1 MLKNLRLLFALAA
14 ILALVA
20 AVACTKEVVKE
31 VEVEVV
37 VEKEV
42 IKEVEVEVVVEK
54 EVVKIVEVPG
64 ETVIVEKEVIKEIPV
79 EVIVEKEVIKT
90 VTIDKPVIVE
100 KEVIRTVEVIKE
112 VEGMAKPRKDFVNL
126 AASSAVQKIS
136 PFTAVSGYTSL
147 IYRYTHSALI
157 QPYETGGKYVP
168 DLAERWD
175 AAEDG
180 SSYTFYIRPNAVWHD
195 GAPLTAADVEW
206 SFTIRLD
213 PKSKSR
219 ALSPLSV
226 IKGGKDFSDGKT
238 SKVAGITVIDDYT
251 IKFDLEFPSSQFIG
265 QMTGLIMPKH
275 VLGKLPVDKVDD
287 DPYWLG
293 LKEGALMG
301 SGPYMIADRKPDQFD
316 ELHANP
322 DYYFGK
328 PLIDRT
334 FVFLIKSS
342 DARAIAMQRNE
353 VHALRRGGV
362 SMDSIEVLLADP
374 RFQIAATQGGQTGF
388 SFNSRTPWLKDPRI
402 RQAWMLAFDRKKICD
417 VFNRGLCVFHNTN
430 LNQPPGVY
438 TQEMVDRYPIKG
450 DPAKAKT
457 LLAEAGWDSSR
468 EVSCKSPTADAARR
482 AQFAAEQAMLAD
494 VGIKVKF
501 EEMETPIWAA
511 VYYENYNY
519 DCVRVGGWGNRP
531 TSMHYYFHSAAT
543 DAMGYSTPELDAMID
558 EAPRVLTT
566 EDLVMLGQRM
576 NKLFIEDLPIIPL
589 YSGARMT
596 AWSADLFIPGWGRR
610 PQPKSLGEV
619 PVTPSSLGGQ
629 YTYHLEQW
637 EWEN

>member
-1 MLKNLRLLFALAA
+1 M
-14 ILALVA
+14 
-20 AVACTKEVVKE
+20 
-31 VEVEVV
+31 
-37 VEKEV
+37 
-42 IKEVEVEVVVEK
+42 
-54 EVVKIVEVPG
+54 
-64 ETVIVEKEVIKEIPV
+64 
-79 EVIVEKEVIKT
+79 
-90 VTIDKPVIVE
+90 
-100 KEVIRTVEVIKE
+100 
-112 VEGMAKPRKDFVNL
+112 
-126 AASSAVQKIS
+126 
-136 PFTAVSGYTSL
+136 
-147 IYRYTHSALI
+147 
-157 QPYETGGKYVP
+157 
-168 DLAERWD
+168 
-175 AAEDG
+175 
-180 SSYTFYIRPNAVWHD
+180 
-195 GAPLTAADVEW
+195 
-206 SFTIRLD
+206 
-213 PKSKSR
+213 
-219 ALSPLSV
+219 
-226 IKGGKDFSDGKT
+226 
-238 SKVAGITVIDDYT
+238 IDDYT

-293 LKEGALMG
+293 LQAGALLG

-316 ELHANP
+316 ELNANP

-328 PLIDRT
+328 PLIDRV

-482 AQFAAEQAMLAD
+482 AQYAAEQAMLAD

-543 DAMGYSTPELDAMID
+543 DAMGYSSPELDAMID
-558 EAPRVLTT
+558 EAPRGADYGGPGDARP
-566 EDLVMLGQRM
+566 EDEQAVHRGPADNPALLGRTDDR
-576 NKLFIEDLPIIPL
+576 LE
-589 YSGARMT
+589 
-596 AWSADLFIPGWGRR
+596 RR
-610 PQPKSLGEV
+610 PVHPRMGQASAAQVARRGPGYPQLSRWTVHLPLGAV
-619 PVTPSSLGGQ
+619 GVGAIGKRR
-629 YTYHLEQW
+629 
-637 EWEN
+637 